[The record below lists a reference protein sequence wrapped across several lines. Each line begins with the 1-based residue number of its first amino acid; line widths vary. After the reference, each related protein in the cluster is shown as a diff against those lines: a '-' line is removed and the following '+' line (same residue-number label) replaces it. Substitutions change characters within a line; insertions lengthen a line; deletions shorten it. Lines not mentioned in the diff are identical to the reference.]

1 MLTTPARGT
10 RDISRVMAEF
20 IVGLKAGEIPSD
32 AVAVAERGTVDY
44 FTVAIAGSTE
54 PGMTALVKYVD
65 RVYAGGK
72 STLLLTGAKKAAE
85 AAAMVNGAAGHV
97 LDFDDMHEPLG
108 GHPTVAVLPAAL
120 AVGEEDALDYQD
132 VVDAYVVGVQ
142 VARRLC

>member
-44 FTVAIAGSTE
+44 FTVAIAGSIE

-65 RVYAGGK
+65 RIYAGGVD
-72 STLLLTGAKKAAE
+72 LLLTGAKKAAE
-85 AAAMVNGAAGHV
+85 AAAMV
-97 LDFDDMHEPLG
+97 
-108 GHPTVAVLPAAL
+108 
-120 AVGEEDALDYQD
+120 
-132 VVDAYVVGVQ
+132 
-142 VARRLC
+142 